1 MSQTRCGRLLPNVE
15 ERLSVMDL
23 RLSLWKL
30 KSQLLIS
37 MKLQTLKRNGLL
49 ALVRNVYG
57 IQAVEEKLV
66 MARPEETV
74 EKEFVKQC
82 KRLGV
87 TAHKFEI
94 AGTKGAPDRIIFLP
108 DGQTLFVEFKRPN
121 GGNLSEHQIDFINH
135 LKRLH
140 HKVIV
145 TDEWEYP
152 LEIVK
157 RLLGDYEDEE

>member
-1 MSQTRCGRLLPNVE
+1 MSQTRCGRLLPSVE
-15 ERLSVMDL
+15 EQLNVMDL

-30 KSQLLIS
+30 RSQLLIS
-37 MKLQTLKRNGLL
+37 MKLQTLKRSGLL

-66 MARPEETV
+66 MARPEETI

-87 TAHKFEI
+87 MAHKFEI
-94 AGTKGAPDRIIFLP
+94 NGTKGAPDRIIFLP
-108 DGQTLFVEFKRPN
+108 AGITLFVEFKRPN
-121 GGNLSEHQIDFINH
+121 GGNLSEHQIEFIDNLRKMQH
-135 LKRLH
+135 M
-140 HKVIV
+140 VIV
-145 TDEWEYP
+145 ADSWEYP

-157 RLLGDYEDEE
+157 KLFGDKSGK